1 MMCNFNEAE
10 GRQNMVDDAVQ
21 RAVEA
26 ERQRLVHL
34 LQRQLPRSILR
45 RNLINEINFGE

>member
-1 MMCNFNEAE
+1 MMCNEKWAE

-26 ERQRLVHL
+26 ERQRLVTL
-34 LQRQLPRSILR
+34 LQRQLPRSNLR
-45 RNLINEINFGE
+45 RNLINEVNFGE

>member
-10 GRQNMVDDAVQ
+10 GRQDFVDDAVQ

-26 ERQRLVHL
+26 ERLRLVHL
-34 LQRQLPRSILR
+34 LQRQLPRSNLR
-45 RNLINEINFGE
+45 RNLINEVNFGE